1 MCIVRGVSRTDEN
14 GRSLDSVLTYM
25 LDGFNAQD
33 IAAALGVSHATY
45 YRRKREDSYP
55 DAEELR
61 VIARHF
67 DLNPVDLMVR
77 FGLVTAEEARWG
89 GGSPLATATKKKRQA
104 KQRNLVP
111 RVDVSGPP
119 L

>member
-1 MCIVRGVSRTDEN
+1 VRGVPRTDEN
-14 GRSLDSVLTYM
+14 GRSLESVLTYM
-25 LDGFNAQD
+25 LDGVNAQD

-77 FGLVTAEEARWG
+77 FALVTADEAGSG
-89 GGSPLATATKKKRQA
+89 GGSPLATATKTKRQA
-104 KQRNLVP
+104 KRRNVVP
-111 RVDVSGPP
+111 RVDLSGPS

>member
-1 MCIVRGVSRTDEN
+1 MRGVPRTDEN
-14 GRSLDSVLTYM
+14 GRSLESVLTYM
-25 LDGFNAQD
+25 LDGVNAQD

-77 FGLVTAEEARWG
+77 FGLVTTNEAGWG
-89 GGSPLATATKKKRQA
+89 GGSPLTTTKTKRQA
-104 KQRNLVP
+104 KQRNVVP
-111 RVDVSGPP
+111 RVEIHGPP

>member
-1 MCIVRGVSRTDEN
+1 MPRTDEN
-14 GRSLDSVLTYM
+14 GRSLESVLTYM
-25 LDGFNAQD
+25 LDGVNAQD

-67 DLNPVDLMVR
+67 ELNPVDLMVR
-77 FGLVTAEEARWG
+77 FGLVTADEASWD
-89 GGSPLATATKKKRQA
+89 GGSPLATATKTKRQT
-104 KQRNLVP
+104 KQRNQVP
-111 RVDVSGPP
+111 RVEVSGPP

>member
-1 MCIVRGVSRTDEN
+1 MPRRDEN
-14 GRSLDSVLTYM
+14 GRSLESVLTYL
-25 LDGFNAQD
+25 LDGVSAQD

-61 VIARHF
+61 AIARHF

-77 FGLVTAEEARWG
+77 FGLVTADEAGWG
-89 GGSPLATATKKKRQA
+89 GGSPLTTATKTKRQA
-104 KQRNLVP
+104 KQRNVIP
-111 RVDVSGPP
+111 RVDGPS

>member
-1 MCIVRGVSRTDEN
+1 MPRTDEN
-14 GRSLDSVLTYM
+14 DRSLGSVLTYM
-25 LDGFNAQD
+25 LDGVNAQD

-77 FGLVTAEEARWG
+77 FGLVTTDEAGQR
-89 GGSPLATATKKKRQA
+89 GGSPLTTATKTKRQA
-104 KQRNLVP
+104 KQRNVVP
-111 RVDVSGPP
+111 HVEVMGPP

>member
-1 MCIVRGVSRTDEN
+1 MPRTDEN
-14 GRSLDSVLTYM
+14 GRSLESVLTYM
-25 LDGFNAQD
+25 LNGVNAQD
-33 IAAALGVSHATY
+33 ITAALGVSHATY

-77 FGLVTAEEARWG
+77 FGLVTAEEAGWG
-89 GGSPLATATKKKRQA
+89 GRSPLATATKTKTKRQA
-104 KQRNLVP
+104 KQPNLVP

>member
-1 MCIVRGVSRTDEN
+1 MPRTDDNGKSLESLLTYLLDGVSA
-14 GRSLDSVLTYM
+14 S
-25 LDGFNAQD
+25 D
-33 IAAALGVSHATY
+33 ISAALGVSHATY

-61 VIARHF
+61 IIAEHF

-77 FGLVTAEEARWG
+77 FGLVSTDDAAWGSGGDSPATTAKAKARG
-89 GGSPLATATKKKRQA
+89 KLIT
-104 KQRNLVP
+104 P
-111 RVDVSGPP
+111 RVDVNGPP